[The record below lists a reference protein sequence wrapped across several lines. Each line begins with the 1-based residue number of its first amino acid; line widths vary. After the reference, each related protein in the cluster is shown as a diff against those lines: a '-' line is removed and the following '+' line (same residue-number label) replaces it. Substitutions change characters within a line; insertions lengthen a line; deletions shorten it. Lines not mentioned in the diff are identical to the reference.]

1 MNAGQTTVPLLR
13 WVRPNHWVLL
23 DVLAGVGYGLLAFVG
38 LANGASSLGGWLAA
52 TVGAVVL
59 AVAIAARR
67 RAPVASLVVLLAALG
82 LMAAF
87 APSTVVFALPPVV
100 LVLYTVAAETRF
112 AVAVAALVTCAAV
125 LATGWPDL
133 LHPGGIAVSLPV
145 FAGTWTI
152 GAAFGMHRRHLRV
165 QLELH
170 ERLRGAQERR
180 AELELVEQ
188 RLRIARELHDV
199 VAHGMSVIT
208 VQAGFAGL
216 VADDPDEVR
225 SALSSIETT
234 GRQTLSEM
242 RTLLEVLR
250 DGTGVDEP
258 TLSPVPG
265 MDDLE
270 ALIGRIHTAGVDVV
284 LTRGGP
290 TTGLPPLVQL
300 TAYRIVQEALTNV
313 VKHAGS
319 GAATVHLHCDGS
331 ELTVTIRD
339 EGALT
344 PTGSVEPGQG
354 LTGMLER
361 ARILGGTLTAGPHPG
376 GGYEVVARLP
386 VTDRPATARVQTAD
400 RV

>member
-1 MNAGQTTVPLLR
+1 
-13 WVRPNHWVLL
+13 
-23 DVLAGVGYGLLAFVG
+23 
-38 LANGASSLGGWLAA
+38 
-52 TVGAVVL
+52 
-59 AVAIAARR
+59 
-67 RAPVASLVVLLAALG
+67 
-82 LMAAF
+82 MAAF

-112 AVAVAALVTCAAV
+112 AVAVAALVVTCAV

-170 ERLRGAQERR
+170 ERLRAAQERR

-216 VADDPDEVR
+216 VADDPDQVR
-225 SALSSIETT
+225 SALGSIETT
-234 GRQTLSEM
+234 GRQTLGEM

-270 ALIGRIHTAGVDVV
+270 ALIDRIHTAGVDVV

-290 TTGLPPLVQL
+290 TTGLAPLVQL
-300 TAYRIVQEALTNV
+300 NAYRIVQEALTNV
-313 VKHAGS
+313 VKHSGS
-319 GAATVHLHCDGS
+319 GAATVHLQCDGS

-339 EGALT
+339 EGDQT

-354 LTGMLER
+354 ITGMLER

-376 GGYEVVARLP
+376 GGYEVVGRLP